1 MNLKYNIVSER
12 KPQGERGKPTK
23 IFGNITGLKAGQI
36 KRLENLYRRRIPQE
50 VVVTPELARAIT
62 EISLEIRRQV
72 CTLIDR
78 RGNIQ
83 FVIVGDSQMVE
94 IPDLSRHR
102 AGGTRLRGLRSVHSH
117 LKGEQLTRDDLVDLA
132 LLRFDLMS
140 AIEVSEEGLP
150 GEIFIAHLLPENGA
164 GDLWEKLTPTSVH
177 NLNLDF
183 TELISSLED
192 EFVRSSKARAVK
204 AGRGAIL
211 IMCYDGR
218 QDDPDDYM
226 AELVELSKGSGL
238 SVVDTIIQRRS
249 RPDPKWVLGKGRLS
263 DLVIRAMQLDAD
275 ILVFEGELRP
285 AQIKTITDFTDLKV
299 IDRTQVILDIFAKR
313 AKSRQGKIQVELAQ
327 LNYMLPRLIGKN
339 TAMSRLTG
347 GIGGRGPGETK
358 LEINRRRARDR
369 INKLEKEIKTIGK
382 ERGQQRSKRVKK
394 GLPVISVIG
403 YTNAGK
409 STLLNTLTKSNVDAR
424 NMLFATLDPSSRR
437 LRFPRDIEVIITDT
451 VGFIRELPKELL
463 SAFAATLDELKVA
476 DLLLHVVDSSDPN
489 YTTRIE
495 AVDRILEELEL
506 NEIPK
511 LVVFNKM
518 DLVDEK
524 TLADR
529 TRKYDA
535 VTVSATDSSTLFPL
549 IERMESTMVKIVKGG
564 RSKKPAVLEEYR

>member
-1 MNLKYNIVSER
+1 
-12 KPQGERGKPTK
+12 
-23 IFGNITGLKAGQI
+23 
-36 KRLENLYRRRIPQE
+36 
-50 VVVTPELARAIT
+50 
-62 EISLEIRRQV
+62 
-72 CTLIDR
+72 
-78 RGNIQ
+78 
-83 FVIVGDSQMVE
+83 MVE

-102 AGGTRLRGLRSVHSH
+102 SGGTRLRGLRSIHTH
-117 LKGEQLTRDDLVDLA
+117 LKGEELSRDDLVDLA

-140 AIEVSEEGLP
+140 AIEVNEKGLP
-150 GEIFIAHLLPENGA
+150 GEIFIAHLLPENGS
-164 GDLWEKLTPTSVH
+164 GDLWEKLTPTNVH

-211 IMCYDGR
+211 IMCHDGR
-218 QDDPDDYM
+218 REDPDDYM
-226 AELVELSKGSGL
+226 AELIELSEGSGL
-238 SVVDTIIQRRS
+238 SVVDTIIQKRT

-275 ILVFEGELRP
+275 ILVFEGELKP

-327 LNYMLPRLIGKN
+327 LSYMLPRLIGKN

-358 LEINRRRARDR
+358 LEINRRRARDK
-369 INKLEKEIKTIGK
+369 INKLEKEIKAIGK

-424 NMLFATLDPSSRR
+424 DMLFATLDPSSRR

-451 VGFIRELPKELL
+451 VGFIRDLPKELL
-463 SAFAATLDELKVA
+463 SAFSATLDELKVA

-495 AVDRILEELEL
+495 VVDSILNDLEL
-506 NEIPK
+506 NEIQK

-518 DLVDEK
+518 DLVDSK
-524 TLADR
+524 TLAER
-529 TRKYDA
+529 AKKYDA

-549 IERMESTMVKIVKGG
+549 IERMEDTMVKIVKGG
-564 RSKKPAVLEEYR
+564 RKNKPTVLEDYR